1 MGRQY
6 AGSGKSTVAH
16 TIAAQCD
23 HDQRLA
29 FSFFFSRSKLDRSE
43 TTKFV
48 PTFAYQL
55 AKFFP
60 AIQTSMQQALA
71 HDPSILAQRLG
82 DQIKK
87 LIIYPI
93 LIMTEPVSP
102 MIVVIDG
109 LDECGEKDSLQ
120 ELVRLLIDMTNQR
133 PFRFLFTS
141 RPEPHIQQTFESP
154 TTERKAYFLKLQ
166 DFNASDDIRKYLR
179 RHFSAIVEKE
189 PQLMRD
195 VPKPWPSQQDLEIL
209 VGQSEG
215 LFIYVST
222 LVGFIGDGNGLP
234 QKKLQVVMM
243 AHKGVDPLYD
253 QVLSEARKFENFQ
266 RVIGAIVYLRHPLN
280 VGELGQLLQLE
291 PSSIRLALR
300 GCQSILAIPTVDSES
315 VRPYHAS
322 LRDFLT
328 DGDRAK
334 RHFLNL
340 MEHHAF
346 ILIHCLKL
354 MAINLENS
362 GEGNGDLEYAHQNWC
377 HHFSLVLLHHRAMS
391 VIESQFSDEMVTF
404 MRKMEK
410 QWLKIWIYKLADF
423 DTVGTV
429 CQDFNAVL
437 ARMMVCL
444 IFSEFGRS
452 Y

>member
-1 MGRQY
+1 
-6 AGSGKSTVAH
+6 
-16 TIAAQCD
+16 
-23 HDQRLA
+23 
-29 FSFFFSRSKLDRSE
+29 
-43 TTKFV
+43 
-48 PTFAYQL
+48 
-55 AKFFP
+55 
-60 AIQTSMQQALA
+60 
-71 HDPSILAQRLG
+71 
-82 DQIKK
+82 
-87 LIIYPI
+87 
-93 LIMTEPVSP
+93 
-102 MIVVIDG
+102 
-109 LDECGEKDSLQ
+109 
-120 ELVRLLIDMTNQR
+120 
-133 PFRFLFTS
+133 
-141 RPEPHIQQTFESP
+141 
-154 TTERKAYFLKLQ
+154 
-166 DFNASDDIRKYLR
+166 
-179 RHFSAIVEKE
+179 
-189 PQLMRD
+189 MRD

-280 VGELGQLLQLE
+280 VGELGQLLQLG